1 MSPESSNEQLVINNS
16 VYRVGGSLPVDAPT
30 YVERK
35 ADHELYKRLKAGDCC
50 YVFNARQMG
59 KSSLRVRV
67 IQKLEQDGVV
77 CATLDP
83 QTIGTQ
89 LDQSQ
94 WYASIISSLAES
106 FKLEDRFDL
115 EEWWEARQSIAPVK
129 CLSDF
134 ICNVLLTEIKKPIV
148 IFVEEIDN
156 LLNLKFVAD
165 DFFMLIR
172 SFYENRAQEPQFDRL
187 SFAFVGVA
195 TPRDLMLS
203 QNHSVFNI
211 GVAIEMG
218 GFQLDE
224 AKPLEIGLK
233 GKVPDPHLV
242 MREVLQWTGGQPFL
256 TQKLLSLVISEIE
269 ENNVDASKQDI
280 PVWIGQIV
288 QEHIIDNWETQDVP
302 QHLKTLQDRLLV
314 RTDED
319 GRGRLLGLYQRVLD
333 GDKYQTSLFNV
344 KEGKKE
350 NPSFMEGIASDD
362 SEDQKKLRLTGL
374 VVKRDN
380 RLIVY
385 NPIYAGV
392 FNQEWVSHNLA
403 GLRPPLYVEAF
414 RKWQV
419 SDEQQKYSFLLR
431 GKALEDAE
439 MWAKDKR
446 LSDEDYRFLAASQEM
461 NNQVVLAEVKFNA
474 EKQRTRF
481 AIGGG
486 IVALILAGLASWKT
500 FEAQN
505 SNDYAVRNSIN
516 RVEQIFKADNQLE
529 ALVES
534 VKTLDLL
541 IKTGITNNEDYLK
554 RLDFVISRINERNLL
569 KNHHEL
575 VLGVSV
581 SPDGKFIASSSG
593 DGKINLWDSTN
604 GELLDSVQG
613 HDSKSYNVIFSQNM
627 DMGRI
632 LLASSGYDNKV
643 RLWTIENNRLKM
655 FPNVIKH
662 KDDVWGVDFDSSNT
676 LLASSSFD
684 GTIKFSRIN
693 DLKEVDSIDVRSFIE
708 KNLPKNQSTKTTKLG
723 LAGLAFHPT
732 KQIAVFSGFDEGG
745 LYFYDLMK
753 KDLIK
758 LINKHKKQ
766 IYAVKFSPDGNFLAS
781 ADDAGTIKIWDANH
795 LDKNKEP
802 LAEINAHTLGIY
814 GIAFSPDSEMI
825 ASSSLE
831 RSIKIWNIRKALDY
845 YKKYKLPLN
854 QTDYV
859 QILKGH
865 TSVINRIA
873 FNPKFRSNI
882 ESNVFMI
889 ASSASDQTIR
899 LWNWNE
905 KLEVDK
911 KADLNTLLIQSC
923 KKVREYALKQVIV
936 EIGNICN

>member
-94 WYASIISSLAES
+94 WYASIISSLVES

-115 EEWWEARQSIAPVK
+115 ETWWEARQSIAPVK

-134 ICNVLLTEIKKPIV
+134 ICNVLLAEIKKPIV

-242 MREVLQWTGGQPFL
+242 MREVLHWTGGQPFL

-269 ENNVDASKQDI
+269 ENNVDTSKQDI

-288 QEHIIDNWETQDVP
+288 QEHIINNWETQDVP

-333 GDKYQTSLFNV
+333 GDKYQTSLVNV

-350 NPSFMEGIASDD
+350 NSSFMEGIASDD

-392 FNQEWVSHNLA
+392 FDQEWVSRNLA
-403 GLRPPLYVEAF
+403 DLRPPLYLEAF

-419 SDEQQKYSFLLR
+419 SEEQQKYSFLLR
-431 GKALEDAE
+431 GKALEDVEAWAE
-439 MWAKDKR
+439 NKR
-446 LSDEDYRFLAASQEM
+446 LSDEDYRFLAASREM

-474 EKQRTRF
+474 EKQKTRI
-481 AIGGG
+481 AIGGS
-486 IVALILAGLASWKT
+486 IIALVLAGLASWKT
-500 FEAQN
+500 LEAQN
-505 SNDYAVRNSIN
+505 SNDYAVRNSIK
-516 RVEQIFKADNQLE
+516 RVEQIFKTDNQLD

-534 VKTLDLL
+534 VKTVDLL
-541 IKTGITNNEDYLK
+541 IKTGIINNEDYLK
-554 RLDFVISRINERNLL
+554 RLDFVISRINERNRLEEH
-569 KNHHEL
+569 NEL
-575 VLGVSV
+575 VFGVSV
-581 SPDGKFIASSSG
+581 SPDGKFIASSSA
-593 DGKINLWDSTN
+593 DGKINLWDSNTGN
-604 GELLDSVQG
+604 LLDSFQG
-613 HDSKSYNVIFSQNM
+613 HDLSSYNVIFSQNIER
-627 DMGRI
+627 DKI
-632 LLASSGYDNKV
+632 LLASSGLDKKV
-643 RLWTIENNRLKM
+643 KLWTIENDKLKIL
-655 FPNVIKH
+655 PNFIEH
-662 KDDVWGVDFDSSNT
+662 KDSVWSVDFDSSNT
-676 LLASSSFD
+676 LLASSSND
-684 GTIKFSRIN
+684 GTIKFSRIS
-693 DLKEVDSIDVRSFIE
+693 DLKQFDSIDVRSFIE
-708 KNLPKNQSTKTTKLG
+708 KTLTKNQSTKDG
-723 LAGLAFHPT
+723 LFSLDFHPT
-732 KQIAVFSGFDEGG
+732 KQIVAFSGFNEGG
-745 LYFYDLMK
+745 LYFYDLK
-753 KDLIK
+753 KKGSIK
-758 LINKHKKQ
+758 LINRHKV
-766 IYAVKFSPDGNFLAS
+766 IIIAVKFSPNGNFLAS
-781 ADDAGTIKIWDANH
+781 ADEAGIIKIWDATQIDN
-795 LDKNKEP
+795 NKEP
-802 LAEINAHTLGIY
+802 LAEINAHRLGIN
-814 GIAFSPDSEMI
+814 GITFSPDSEMI
-825 ASSSLE
+825 ASSSVE
-831 RSIKIWNIRKALDY
+831 KTIKIWNIRKALDY
-845 YKKYKLPLN
+845 YKKQKLPL
-854 QTDYV
+854 TLSDYV
-859 QILKGH
+859 QIFNGH
-865 TSVINRIA
+865 TSIVNRLE
-873 FNPKFRSNI
+873 FNPKFQSIPEHNT
-882 ESNVFMI
+882 FMI
-889 ASSASDQTIR
+889 ASSGSDKTIR

-911 KADLNTLLIQSC
+911 KANIQTLLSRSC
-923 KKVREYALKQVIV
+923 KKVREYSLKQGIT
-936 EIGNICN
+936 ELSNICN

>member
-35 ADHELYKRLKAGDCC
+35 ADLELYKRLKAGDCC

-106 FKLEDRFDL
+106 FKLEDCFDL

-224 AKPLEIGLK
+224 VKPLEIGLK
-233 GKVPDPHLV
+233 GKVPNPHLV

-333 GDKYQTSLFNV
+333 GDKYQTSLVNV
-344 KEGKKE
+344 EEGKKE
-350 NPSFMEGIASDD
+350 NSSFMEGIASDD

-392 FNQEWVSHNLA
+392 FNQEWVSRNLA
-403 GLRPPLYVEAF
+403 DLRPPLYLEAF

-419 SDEQQKYSFLLR
+419 SEEQQKYSFLLR

-439 MWAKDKR
+439 IWAKDKR
-446 LSDEDYRFLAASQEM
+446 LSDEDYRFLAASREM

-474 EKQRTRF
+474 EKQRTKF
-481 AIGGG
+481 AIGGS
-486 IVALILAGLASWKT
+486 IIALVLAGVASWKT

-505 SNDYAVRNSIN
+505 SNDYAVRNSIK
-516 RVEQIFKADNQLE
+516 RVEQIFKTDNQLD

-534 VKTLDLL
+534 VKTVDLL

-554 RLDFVISRINERNLL
+554 RLNFVVSRITERNRLEEH
-569 KNHHEL
+569 NEL
-575 VLGVSV
+575 VFGVSV
-581 SPDGKFIASSSG
+581 SPDGRFIVSSSA
-593 DGKINLWDSTN
+593 DGKINLWDSN
-604 GELLDSVQG
+604 SGKLLDSVKG
-613 HDSKSYNVIFSQNM
+613 HDSRAYNVIFSQNIEKGM
-627 DMGRI
+627 MFI
-632 LLASSGYDNKV
+632 ASAGFDDNKV
-643 RLWTIENNRLKM
+643 KLWTIENDQLKI
-655 FPNVIKH
+655 FPNFIKH
-662 KDDVWGVDFDSSNT
+662 KDSVYNVALNSSNT
-676 LLASSSFD
+676 ILASSSYD
-684 GTIKFSRIN
+684 GTIKFSRIS
-693 DLKEVDSIDVRSFIE
+693 DLKEVGSLDVRSFIE
-708 KNLPKNQSTKTTKLG
+708 KTLTKNQSTKEG
-723 LAGLAFHPT
+723 LFGLAFHPT
-732 KQIAVFSGFDEGG
+732 KQIVAFSGFDEGG
-745 LYFYDLMK
+745 LYFYDLKK
-753 KDLIK
+753 KDSIK
-758 LINKHKKQ
+758 LINRHKVL
-766 IYAVKFSPDGNFLAS
+766 IDFVKFSPDGNFLAS
-781 ADDAGTIKIWDANH
+781 ADDTGIIKIWDANQ
-795 LDKNKEP
+795 LDTNKEP
-802 LAEINAHTLGIY
+802 LAEINAHRLGIY

-825 ASSSLE
+825 ASSSAE
-831 RSIKIWNIRKALDY
+831 KTIKIWNIRKALDY
-845 YKKYKLPLN
+845 YKKHKLPLN
-854 QTDYV
+854 RTDYI
-859 QILKGH
+859 QILSGH
-865 TSVINRIA
+865 TSIVNRLE
-873 FNPKFRSNI
+873 FNPKFRFI
-882 ESNVFMI
+882 AESNTFMI
-889 ASSASDQTIR
+889 VSSGSDKTIR
-899 LWNWNE
+899 LWNWNG

-911 KADLNTLLIQSC
+911 KTDIQSLLSQSC
-923 KKVREYALKQVIV
+923 KKVGEYSLKHDIAD
-936 EIGNICN
+936 IKNICN

>member
-1 MSPESSNEQLVINNS
+1 MSPESPNEQLISTS

-106 FKLEDRFDL
+106 FKLEDCFDL

-224 AKPLEIGLK
+224 VKPLEIGLK

-280 PVWIGQIV
+280 PVWIKQIV
-288 QEHIIDNWETQDVP
+288 QEHIINNWETQDVP

-333 GDKYQTSLFNV
+333 GDKYQTSLVNV
-344 KEGKKE
+344 EEYKKE
-350 NPSFMEGIASDD
+350 NSSFMEGISSDD

-392 FNQEWVSHNLA
+392 FNQEWVSRNLA
-403 GLRPPLYVEAF
+403 DLRPPLYLEAF

-439 MWAKDKR
+439 IWAKDKR
-446 LSDEDYRFLAASQEM
+446 LSDEDYRFLAASREM
-461 NNQVVLAEVKFNA
+461 NNQVMLAEVKFNA
-474 EKQRTRF
+474 EKQRTKF

-486 IVALILAGLASWKT
+486 IVALVLAGLASWQLVVADKNAKIVVDNAVERVEELFQKNYQFESLTESIKT
-500 FEAQN
+500 MDLMKTLGKTNDKDLIERLYKVISNIQERNQLKGHQNEILGLSIHPDGQKIVSSGFDNTIKLWNIEGNILYTKSQEYRQWSVKFSHSGQLIASVDDINSISLWKIQNDKLLLLDSNIIKDLKINKQANIPDNQIGNLEFSPNDEMIAFSNNDKNLRLWIKNSKIRQVSCRDGDQN
-505 SNDYAVRNSIN
+505 SWIYTMNFHPQKNTVAFACKDLVYIWDTVKSDLSQLIPNSKHENTVNAVKFSVNGDILASASSDGNIKLWDTKNDYKKIGEIKPKNPLLYITDIA
-516 RVEQIFKADNQLE
+516 FDNQ
-529 ALVES
+529 
-534 VKTLDLL
+534 
-541 IKTGITNNEDYLK
+541 NN
-554 RLDFVISRINERNLL
+554 
-569 KNHHEL
+569 
-575 VLGVSV
+575 
-581 SPDGKFIASSSG
+581 FIASSYTNNNIG
-593 DGKINLWDSTN
+593 IKIWSLEKALKLYPKPLQEPENNNLLGHTQSVNRIIFNPTNPLSIISASSDSSIRIWSLNKSSTN
-604 GELLDSVQG
+604 ATEKHISKLL
-613 HDSKSYNVIFSQNM
+613 SYACSLVKPYIYT
-627 DMGRI
+627 D
-632 LLASSGYDNKV
+632 KV
-643 RLWTIENNRLKM
+643 N
-655 FPNVIKH
+655 
-662 KDDVWGVDFDSSNT
+662 
-676 LLASSSFD
+676 
-684 GTIKFSRIN
+684 
-693 DLKEVDSIDVRSFIE
+693 
-708 KNLPKNQSTKTTKLG
+708 PKNQTL
-723 LAGLAFHPT
+723 
-732 KQIAVFSGFDEGG
+732 
-745 LYFYDLMK
+745 
-753 KDLIK
+753 
-758 LINKHKKQ
+758 NK
-766 IYAVKFSPDGNFLAS
+766 IC
-781 ADDAGTIKIWDANH
+781 
-795 LDKNKEP
+795 
-802 LAEINAHTLGIY
+802 
-814 GIAFSPDSEMI
+814 
-825 ASSSLE
+825 
-831 RSIKIWNIRKALDY
+831 
-845 YKKYKLPLN
+845 
-854 QTDYV
+854 QT
-859 QILKGH
+859 
-865 TSVINRIA
+865 N
-873 FNPKFRSNI
+873 
-882 ESNVFMI
+882 
-889 ASSASDQTIR
+889 
-899 LWNWNE
+899 
-905 KLEVDK
+905 
-911 KADLNTLLIQSC
+911 
-923 KKVREYALKQVIV
+923 
-936 EIGNICN
+936 

>member
-1 MSPESSNEQLVINNS
+1 MSSESSNEQLGINNS
-16 VYRVGGSLPVDAPT
+16 IYRVGGSLPVDAPT

-35 ADHELYKRLKAGDCC
+35 ADYELYKRLKAGDCC

-115 EEWWEARQSIAPVK
+115 EKWWEARQSIAPVK

-134 ICNVLLTEIKKPIV
+134 ICNVLLTEIQKPIV

-172 SFYENRAQEPQFDRL
+172 SLYENRAQDSKFSRL
-187 SFAFVGVA
+187 SFAFVGVT

-224 AKPLEIGLK
+224 AKPLELGLK
-233 GKVPDPHLV
+233 GKVPDPHRV
-242 MREVLQWTGGQPFL
+242 MREVLYWTGGQPFL
-256 TQKLLSLVISEIE
+256 TQKLLSLVISDIE
-269 ENNVDASKQDI
+269 ENNVDASKQDVS
-280 PVWIGQIV
+280 VWLAQIV
-288 QEHIIDNWETQDVP
+288 QEHIINNWETQDVP

-333 GDKYQTSLFNV
+333 GDKQQTSLVNI
-344 KEGKKE
+344 KDGKAE
-350 NPSFMEGIASDD
+350 NSFSTEGIASDD

-392 FNQEWVSHNLA
+392 FNQEWVSRNLA
-403 GLRPPLYVEAF
+403 DLRPPLYVEAF
-414 RKWQV
+414 RKWEV
-419 SDEQQKYSFLLR
+419 SEEQQKQSFLLR
-431 GKALEDAE
+431 GKALEE
-439 MWAKDKR
+439 VEEWAKDKR
-446 LSDEDYRFLAASQEM
+446 LSDEDYRFLAASREM
-461 NNQVVLAEVKFNA
+461 ENQVALAEVKLNA

-516 RVEQIFKADNQLE
+516 RVEQIFKTDNQLD

-534 VKTLDLL
+534 VKTVDLL

-554 RLDFVISRINERNLL
+554 RLDFVISRINERNRLEEH
-569 KNHHEL
+569 NEL
-575 VLGVSV
+575 VFGVSV
-581 SPDGKFIASSSG
+581 SPDGKFIASSSA
-593 DGKINLWDSTN
+593 DGKINLWDSNTGN
-604 GELLDSVQG
+604 LLDSVQG
-613 HDSKSYNVIFSQNM
+613 HDLSSYNVIFSQNIER
-627 DMGRI
+627 DKI
-632 LLASSGYDNKV
+632 LLASSGLDKKV
-643 RLWTIENNRLKM
+643 KLWTIENDKLKIL
-655 FPNVIKH
+655 PNFIEH
-662 KDDVWGVDFDSSNT
+662 KDSVWSVDFDSSNT
-676 LLASSSFD
+676 VLASSSND
-684 GTIKFSRIN
+684 GTIKFSRIS
-693 DLKEVDSIDVRSFIE
+693 DLKQFDSIDVRSFIE
-708 KNLPKNQSTKTTKLG
+708 KTLTKNQSTKDG
-723 LAGLAFHPT
+723 LFSLDFHPK
-732 KQIAVFSGFDEGG
+732 KQIVAFSGFNEGG
-745 LYFYDLMK
+745 LYFYALK
-753 KDLIK
+753 KQGSIK
-758 LINKHKKQ
+758 LINRHKV
-766 IYAVKFSPDGNFLAS
+766 IIIGVKFSPNGNFLAS
-781 ADDAGTIKIWDANH
+781 ADEAGIIKIWDATQIDN
-795 LDKNKEP
+795 NKEP
-802 LAEINAHTLGIY
+802 LAEINAHRLGIN
-814 GIAFSPDSEMI
+814 GITFSPDSELI
-825 ASSSLE
+825 ASSSVE
-831 RSIKIWNIRKALDY
+831 KTIKIWNIRKALDY
-845 YKKYKLPLN
+845 YKKQKLPL
-854 QTDYV
+854 TLSDYV
-859 QILKGH
+859 QILNGH
-865 TSVINRIA
+865 TSIVNRLE
-873 FNPKFRSNI
+873 FNPKFQSIPEHNT
-882 ESNVFMI
+882 FMI
-889 ASSASDQTIR
+889 ASSGSDKTIR

-911 KADLNTLLIQSC
+911 KANIQTLLSRSC
-923 KKVREYALKQVIV
+923 KKVREYSLKQRIT
-936 EIGNICN
+936 ELSNICN